1 MTAEAWE
8 QKHLIEWS
16 EWMQVRFPEL
26 RLLFHI
32 PNGGKRSEVEAAHLK
47 MQGVKR
53 GVPDLFL
60 PVARQGYHGLFIE
73 MKTAKG
79 VVSPFQ
85 REWLNDLADQ
95 GYYATVCRGADEAKK
110 VIEAYLK

>member
-1 MTAEAWE
+1 MNAEAWE
-8 QKHLIEWS
+8 QKSLIEWS
-16 EWMQVRFPEL
+16 EWMQVRYPDL

-32 PNGGKRSEVEAAHLK
+32 PNGGSRNVIEAAHLK

-60 PVARQGYHGLFIE
+60 PVSRQGYHGLFIE
-73 MKTAKG
+73 MKTRTG
-79 VVSPFQ
+79 EVSKYQ
-85 REWLNDLADQ
+85 REWLNDLSDQ
-95 GYYATVCRGADEAKK
+95 GYFATVCRGADEAKK